1 MKTNQVILSD
11 EERIVNYKLKKIKKQ
26 IQNNAK
32 SHKGFGYEYKP
43 FQFNLDVKDLSGH
56 VLNFIPERVKRGVE
70 FHWRCVWFTLKV

>member
-1 MKTNQVILSD
+1 MTSTKQMTIMKTNQVILSD

-43 FQFNLDVKDLSGH
+43 FQFNLDK
-56 VLNFIPERVKRGVE
+56 
-70 FHWRCVWFTLKV
+70 